1 MPPCG
6 DRSSARGPVSIGA
19 SSRHLAPHPPAGPP
33 RQSGATASGRLQP
46 PRRSLRE
53 PRTGLRAAEDHQILV
68 LRASAAVP
76 PARPDLDELEAG
88 PLGDAS
94 HDQRMVGDREQ
105 RVVGRR
111 VSAAGVEYVDHRVG
125 RGRRGDGRKARLVPQ
140 EEGRHRDATGPEEAC
155 HLAQVMGDRPPLHV
169 GEHREHGDGIERPLA
184 GEPGRKRVKQSGRVV
199 ALVPDVEV
207 MEAVGRRERG
217 QVLAAPGDVA
227 GQDVE
232 TLVAPVEAAFKEPD
246 REPAVPR
253 ADVEHGRTGTRPL
266 QYEVGERDGDLHESL
281 VGFAHEPH
289 ARGWDRHGTNR
300 WCPRFRGRRS
310 SASVLCRVGA
320 VHGRSMGRGALRD
333 ARSIG
338 PAPVLGAAYDAA
350 MVDFTLSDEN
360 RLVQQSARAFAEAEI
375 LPHIREWDEKGEVH
389 REVFARMGD
398 LGFLGAPIPEAYG
411 GSGMD
416 YLSFAILCEEL
427 ERADTSFRVVQS
439 VHVGL
444 NSLALLQWGT
454 DEQRRRWLV
463 PQARGEK
470 LATFGLTEP
479 GVGTDAANLAT
490 TARRDGEIYRLN
502 GQKIWISLADLADHF
517 LVFASVDRAK
527 KHKGVTA
534 FMLERGMAGLTTGT
548 LHGKLG
554 IRAGNTGLINLDDVP
569 VPIANRIG
577 EEGEGFLIAM
587 SAIDQG
593 RFTVAAGAVG
603 LAQACL
609 DASVRYAHERHTFGQ
624 EIGEH
629 QLVKQLIAKMAAG
642 TEMGRLL
649 VWRAGWLKNQGL
661 RNTRETSLAKWHAT
675 EHAVQSAL
683 DAIQVHG
690 ANGYSNEFP
699 VERYLRNSK
708 AAVIYEGT
716 SQLHT
721 LIQADYALGYR
732 EDRPLRC
739 EPWPAQGWERPTA

>member
-1 MPPCG
+1 MFEVVTLVAPYVRPWNPPRKAMIPG
-6 DRSSARGPVSIGA
+6 RPVTRRASLSAPSIASEPELRNMTESSGAGKVAARARGQLADRRGEADRVDRADQPVDLGVDGRGDPRMRMPERRDRDA
-19 SSRHLAPHPPAGPP
+19 VGEVQVRPPVRVVQAMPFAVTP
-33 RQSGATASGRLQP
+33 VAH
-46 PRRSLRE
+46 E
-53 PRTGLRAAEDHQILV
+53 VAAEDGGQVRGGLH
-68 LRASAAVP
+68 
-76 PARPDLDELEAG
+76 
-88 PLGDAS
+88 
-94 HDQRMVGDREQ
+94 
-105 RVVGRR
+105 
-111 VSAAGVEYVDHRVG
+111 
-125 RGRRGDGRKARLVPQ
+125 RGRVP
-140 EEGRHRDATGPEEAC
+140 
-155 HLAQVMGDRPPLHV
+155 
-169 GEHREHGDGIERPLA
+169 
-184 GEPGRKRVKQSGRVV
+184 
-199 ALVPDVEV
+199 
-207 MEAVGRRERG
+207 RR
-217 QVLAAPGDVA
+217 VLAAPD
-227 GQDVE
+227 
-232 TLVAPVEAAFKEPD
+232 APA
-246 REPAVPR
+246 
-253 ADVEHGRTGTRPL
+253 RP
-266 QYEVGERDGDLHESL
+266 
-281 VGFAHEPH
+281 
-289 ARGWDRHGTNR
+289 
-300 WCPRFRGRRS
+300 
-310 SASVLCRVGA
+310 
-320 VHGRSMGRGALRD
+320 
-333 ARSIG
+333 G
-338 PAPVLGAAYDAA
+338 PAAYDAA
-350 MVDFTLSDEN
+350 MVDFTLTDEN
-360 RLVQQSARAFAEAEI
+360 RLVQGSVRDFAEAEI
-375 LPHIREWDEKGEVH
+375 LPYIREWDEKGEVH
-389 REVFARMGD
+389 REVFARMGE

-411 GSGMD
+411 GAGMD

-454 DEQRRRWLV
+454 EEQRQRWLV

-479 GVGTDAANLAT
+479 GVGTDAANLQT
-490 TARRDGEIYRLN
+490 TARRDGDVYRLN
-502 GQKIWISLADLADHF
+502 GQKIWISLADIADHF

-569 VPIANRIG
+569 VPVENRIG

-721 LIQADYALGYR
+721 LIQADYALGLSR
-732 EDRPLRC
+732 GSTAPLRAMAGPGLGTPGLIRASAEVRAVSDQRVGATLAAGTGVTGSC
-739 EPWPAQGWERPTA
+739 ATGVVPSSACGRTAGMRLRAVTVIATDVTMIAPATIVRRSIGSLRMIAPRITATTGLT